1 MRTRLAPLARLTAL
15 VLTAGALVV
24 ATGAPALAGGAALDF
39 DREWYQPGDVARA
52 STDVSYLDWEG
63 RAEDGPFHAYLE
75 PIANQTEPHADWGR
89 IAPDAIPL
97 GQLTVE
103 PRSAGASV
111 SIEFTVPDVPAGGY
125 AVTYCNDTCTDVARR
140 SRRRLG
146 LDRRPADRG
155 RRARPRG
162 RAPRTQAIADRDD
175 GSRDVLPWIGA
186 TALVG
191 ALAFDGGRAGARR
204 PAATRLTTARGSA
217 APTSGC
223 RRGRRRTRT
232 IPTGSAGRRRSRR
245 RGR

>member
-1 MRTRLAPLARLTAL
+1 MRTRLAPLARLAAL

-24 ATGAPALAGGAALDF
+24 ATGSPAVAGGAALDF
-39 DREWYQPGDVARA
+39 DREWYRPGDVARA

-103 PRSAGASV
+103 PRSPAGASV

-125 AVTYCNDTCTDVARR
+125 SVTYCNDPCTAW
-140 SRRRLG
+140 LG
-146 LDRRPADRG
+146 DLVGGWVWVGGPPPSEGVGAAPATTLAPPPTTAAPEPV
-155 RRARPRG
+155 RAV
-162 RAPRTQAIADRDD
+162 APRTQAIADRDD

-191 ALAFDGGRAGARR
+191 ALALTAGALELV
-204 PAATRLTTARGSA
+204 A
-217 APTSGC
+217 
-223 RRGRRRTRT
+223 RRRR
-232 IPTGSAGRRRSRR
+232 A
-245 RGR
+245 